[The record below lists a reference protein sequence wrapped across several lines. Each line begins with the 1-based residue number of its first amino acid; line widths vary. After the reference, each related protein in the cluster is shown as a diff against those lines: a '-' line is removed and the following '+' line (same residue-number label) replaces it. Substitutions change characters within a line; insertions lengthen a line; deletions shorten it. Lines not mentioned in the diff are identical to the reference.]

1 MIVLRERKADVL
13 RETQREKD
21 SSTEAAASREGK
33 REGEGKREM
42 TVDRLAKM
50 EEAGSGREAD

>member
-1 MIVLRERKADVL
+1 MYFARHREKRTPLQKQQHPERER
-13 RETQREKD
+13 EE
-21 SSTEAAASREGK
+21 
-33 REGEGKREM
+33 EGKREM